1 MQLVNLELPEAK
13 LSYFFMMYPDSSIF
27 VIAIEIELRCKLPT
41 YLLQY
46 LADPFTFV
54 SFLT

>member
-1 MQLVNLELPEAK
+1 MQLLNLELPEAK
-13 LSYFFMMYPDSSIF
+13 LSYFFLMYPDSSIF